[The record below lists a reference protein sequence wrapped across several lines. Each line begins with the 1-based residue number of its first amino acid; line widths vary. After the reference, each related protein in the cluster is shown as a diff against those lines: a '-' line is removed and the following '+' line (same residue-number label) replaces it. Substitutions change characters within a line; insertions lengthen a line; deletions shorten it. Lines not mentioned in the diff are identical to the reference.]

1 MQSAIGPAQA
11 GYGQPPGPS
20 GAARRIAGVE
30 LGGTKCVTVL
40 ADGAGAII
48 EQRTIPT
55 TGPDETLAAIRRDLR
70 RWWEEARFDALGI
83 ASFGPLDLDP
93 ASAGY
98 GRITATPK
106 PGWRDAAVAS
116 RLTADLPVPFAFDT
130 DVNGAALAE
139 GRWGAAKGL
148 ADYAYVTVGTGV
160 GVGLIVRGAPTRGL
174 GHCEAGHMPVPR
186 LAGDEWPGS
195 CPYHGACV
203 EGLASGPAIK
213 ARLGEVEIGETGAD
227 HPVWDGVVDALA
239 HLAAALVLTAGPR
252 RILIGG
258 GVATGQPH
266 LLPRIESRLV
276 ELIGGYL
283 PVPSGGNDGAFV
295 QPPALGA
302 ATGPLGA
309 IALGL
314 ALAEPMEGKKE

>member
-70 RWWEEARFDALGI
+70 RWWEEAGFDALGI

-174 GHCEAGHMPVPR
+174 GHCEAGHMLVPR

-213 ARLGEVEIGETGAD
+213 ARLGEVEIGEIGAD